1 MIMKK
6 FNTILLISVIIL
18 IVFVIWFIYLPNTI
32 FTPVNN
38 DVVVEPI
45 PIPQVVSLALQKII
59 DGQSLNNFAPKPSMI
74 GLPMRLKIEVINVDT
89 TVEHLGLTKNGEMDV
104 PKVPNDVSWFNL
116 GPRPGEMGSAVIA
129 GHYGWKNNIPAV
141 FDDLHKLK
149 IGDQISIVDSTG
161 LESVFVVREIGLYDQ
176 KENAVNVFSS
186 NDGKAHLNLITCE
199 GAWNVSSKSRPN
211 RLVIFTDK
219 VD

>member
-1 MIMKK
+1 MKK

>member
-1 MIMKK
+1 M
-6 FNTILLISVIIL
+6 